1 MTEESSPASG
11 GDIGDIGRIDV
22 SGFSESNLQSPFQPS
37 NPKMSNYEETS
48 PGSGHWF
55 ARSGGPPKSDWSGID
70 ETMPRPKKSTMQLR
84 SFNPAHE
91 QKVHAK
97 RVEGLPVKFKQGHS
111 LTEFYDAVTRKLEGY
126 GLDTI
131 AYARDLHNPTTKS
144 TVLVIKNHARYTP
157 NLEYNNIQQINDFTE
172 LHFDDFVNN
181 NDALEFLYDSLDD
194 HLRVNLKK
202 LVDPSDCFISVWLR
216 LMNQIVSASSTHH
229 EELRES
235 IRKDYY
241 TPRTILERKSSF
253 YVSHSRIRRMN

>member
-91 QKVHAK
+91 EKVHAK

-144 TVLVIKNHARYTP
+144 TVSVI
-157 NLEYNNIQQINDFTE
+157 
-172 LHFDDFVNN
+172 
-181 NDALEFLYDSLDD
+181 
-194 HLRVNLKK
+194 
-202 LVDPSDCFISVWLR
+202 
-216 LMNQIVSASSTHH
+216 
-229 EELRES
+229 
-235 IRKDYY
+235 
-241 TPRTILERKSSF
+241 
-253 YVSHSRIRRMN
+253 